1 MAQGFP
7 GGPAVET
14 PPSAAGWEG
23 AGFICGQG
31 AKIPRAF
38 WPKTQNMK
46 QKQYGNKF
54 NKDFKNGPRPKLLKK
69 KNKTQRRNRVSSG

>member
-1 MAQGFP
+1 MTQGFP

-31 AKIPRAF
+31 AEIPHA
-38 WPKTQNMK
+38 KTQNMK
-46 QKQYGNKF
+46 KKQYGNKF
-54 NKDFKNGPRPKLLKK
+54 NKDFKMVHVQN
-69 KNKTQRRNRVSSG
+69 S